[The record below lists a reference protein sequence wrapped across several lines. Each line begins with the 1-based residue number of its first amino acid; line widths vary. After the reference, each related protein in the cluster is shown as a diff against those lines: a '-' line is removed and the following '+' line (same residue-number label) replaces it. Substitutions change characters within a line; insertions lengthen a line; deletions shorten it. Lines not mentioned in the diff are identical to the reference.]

1 MSNTKHLISI
11 IGPTA
16 IGKTNLAIA
25 LSKKYSAPIL
35 SSDSRQFYREMC
47 IGTAVPSK
55 EELAAAAHFFIQ
67 HKESQTKQKWASNIF
82 LACFFNG
89 VQHKTLKK
97 TAADLQCLV
106 VFLIYHRYDCFRW
119 QLVKPAPPFFIV
131 PFMNLCK
138 YHSTEH
144 CSLTL

>member
-55 EELAAAAHFFIQ
+55 EELAAAENALLANNVLFN
-67 HKESQTKQKWASNIF
+67 KTKDQ
-82 LACFFNG
+82 
-89 VQHKTLKK
+89 KTLP
-97 TAADLQCLV
+97 TSNCHNPLL
-106 VFLIYHRYDCFRW
+106 
-119 QLVKPAPPFFIV
+119 APPDR
-131 PFMNLCK
+131 LEK
-138 YHSTEH
+138 
-144 CSLTL
+144 

>member
-55 EELAAAAHFFIQ
+55 EELAAAPHFFIQ
-67 HKESQTKQKWASNIF
+67 HKSIQDSYSVGDFEREAMGFLKNHYLSNDIAIMV
-82 LACFFNG
+82 ACN
-89 VQHKTLKK
+89 
-97 TAADLQCLV
+97 
-106 VFLIYHRYDCFRW
+106 
-119 QLVKPAPPFFIV
+119 
-131 PFMNLCK
+131 
-138 YHSTEH
+138 
-144 CSLTL
+144 